1 MEESQYNK
9 IIDMLIDNNIITE
22 NKFDLSSLIKLR
34 DSASTLK
41 LRQELNE
48 FLTVLINNGFDVFR
62 DYSSKY
68 LSEYMFDYVS
78 FIKKI
83 SIPDHIKVICTGAF
97 YACISLTDVHFPKNL
112 NSIESY
118 AFYNCDLAELKLPN
132 TVHTIDDYAFYR
144 NTHIE
149 HFKCPLH
156 LVSIG
161 EEAFCECASLQE
173 IELNEGLI
181 RIGAYAFQNT
191 AIKQVTLPTTLNEST
206 MEILLPHVF
215 FGSELKL
222 IYVKTDKQYEIM
234 LNSYN
239 EIKNTPV
246 YREYASKIRIFKI

>member
-1 MEESQYNK
+1 MEESQYNN
-9 IIDMLIDNNIITE
+9 IINMLIDNNIITA
-22 NKFDLSSLIKLR
+22 NKFDLSLLIKFR
-34 DSASTLK
+34 DNASTLK

-48 FLTVLINNGFDVFR
+48 FLTVLINDGFDVFR
-62 DYSSKY
+62 DYSLKY
-68 LSEYMFDYVS
+68 LSLYMFDHFA

-83 SIPDHIKVICTGAF
+83 SIPDHIIEIFTGAF
-97 YACISLTDVHFPKNL
+97 YACVSLTDVHFSKNL
-112 NSIESY
+112 RSIESY
-118 AFYNCDLAELKLPN
+118 AFYNCDLAELNLPN
-132 TVHTIDDYAFYR
+132 TVRTIDNSAFYR

-156 LVSIG
+156 LTSIG
-161 EEAFCECASLQE
+161 ENAFCECTSLKE

-181 RIGAYAFQNT
+181 RIGAYAFENT
-191 AIKQVTLPTTLNEST
+191 AIKEVTLPTTLNEST
-206 MEILLPHVF
+206 LEILLPHVF